1 MPVYKNID
9 NFLKNKNI
17 QITKANLLINP
28 YFYKGLNH
36 FLENK
41 KGGGRIEHKISIDKN
56 KVIIEEDI
64 NDRNEIVYSL
74 MTKSRDKECLLM
86 YKTDDSIHI
95 ESINAWE
102 NCLTKDKKNIN
113 GTLLVKIALKFI
125 DSIKEEKKIK
135 KVYLIDKA
143 EKGCNGYSF
152 NLSNFKILLSG
163 DTWYGAHDFL
173 PAMRKTGSEEIIY
186 DKNAYVNYVN
196 NKKIISKLLVK
207 DSSIEK
213 IIIKK
218 IKNIT
223 DNKIK
228 NLLEE
233 LLLIIKTESNKL
245 LSDVLKN
252 YLTYEKINERCI
264 VLKYIMDKLF
274 KKNKLTQFND
284 KLFIKYL

>member
-1 MPVYKNID
+1 MRIYKNIN

-17 QITKANLLINP
+17 KITKANLLINP

-56 KVIIEEDI
+56 QVIIEEDI
-64 NDRNEIVYSL
+64 NDENEIVYSL
-74 MTKSRDKECLLM
+74 MTNSRDKECLLM
-86 YKTDDSIHI
+86 YKKNDSIHI
-95 ESINAWE
+95 ESINAWD
-102 NCLTKDKKNIN
+102 NCLMKDKKNIN

-135 KVYLIDKA
+135 KIFLIDKA

-163 DTWYGAHDFL
+163 DTWYGAYDFL

-186 DKNAYVNYVN
+186 DKNAYVNYLN

-218 IKNIT
+218 IKNII

-233 LLLIIKTESNKL
+233 LLLIIKKQGNKL

-274 KKNKLTQFND
+274 KNNKLTQFND